1 VSDIAKGLSPEE
13 RKKSEDMIRAFL
25 KTPEG
30 RRAAEVIGGLSEEE
44 MRRIV
49 GSVPSEAVAAVLA
62 DPSRLKSA
70 LSDPAAAEKLRRM
83 MK

>member
-1 VSDIAKGLSPEE
+1 MSDIAKGLSPEE

-25 KTPEG
+25 KTPG
-30 RRAAEVIGGLSEEE
+30 RRAAKVIGGLSEEE